1 MERRRAFLFGSSV
14 AIGTAIV
21 AACSIYDPSLLAPI
35 AAADASSPLDGG
47 EASTPD
53 ADSCAHASPPLA
65 PAADDGTAAL
75 DLVFVLDSVQLLEAK
90 TPLGY
95 DLDGVCTCPG
105 PEACKSASTPP
116 KAHCDDDA
124 GRDNSGGATLATF
137 ATVSDGFSEDAIN
150 ARLRSGESSILLR
163 LRGYNG
169 GANDTQVTAIVY
181 RSSGV
186 EPTNDS
192 GTSAPPKFDGTDRWL
207 LDPSSIVGGSTAAGL
222 DCEGN
227 PSCIALTFDPKAYV
241 TDHVL
246 VTRADILLR
255 TGNGTQID
263 LTNTVLTARIVPRGA
278 SLALA
283 EGSIAGRWRSDRLL
297 AMVANSDS
305 PAGPGPICDDTA
317 TYESIKQLVCGAADL
332 PSDPALDR
340 TDVPC
345 DALSLGLAF
354 TAVPARLGKVSAP
367 STDTPPC
374 GAWVDS
380 CK

>member
-1 MERRRAFLFGSSV
+1 MGA
-14 AIGTAIV
+14 AIV

-53 ADSCAHASPPLA
+53 ADSCPHAFPPPA

-75 DLVFVLDSVQLLEAK
+75 DLVFVLDSVRLLQSQ

-105 PEACKSASTPP
+105 PEACKSVGAPP

-137 ATVSDGFSEDAIN
+137 ATVSDGFNEDAIN
-150 ARLRSGESSILLR
+150 VRLRSGESSILLR
-163 LRGYNG
+163 VRGYNG

-181 RSSGV
+181 RSTGV

-192 GTSAPPKFDGTDRWL
+192 GTTAPPKFDGTDRWS
-207 LDPSSIVGGSTAAGL
+207 LDPSSIVGGATAAGL
-222 DCEGN
+222 DCEAN
-227 PSCIALTFDPKAYV
+227 PDCIALAFDPKAYV

-305 PAGPGPICDDTA
+305 PAGPGPICNDTA

-354 TAVPARLGKVSAP
+354 TAVPARLGRVAAVN
-367 STDTPPC
+367 TDTPPC
-374 GAWVDS
+374 GAWADS